1 MSETTIPRM
10 MDMDGPASSRGLQ
23 IALVIGIGLLI
34 TTAGYGLI
42 SWGFEPE
49 ESLDTDNDGMPDSW
63 ELEYSGEPKVTSPDG
78 RTSKLVGLNY
88 NLIDSNADPDHDG
101 LTNLQEF
108 CWPLSIETCDIE
120 TVLAREMTL
129 NPQNSDSDGDGIPDG
144 LEIILCTRQ
153 MANGTRGD
161 DNLCVDFSP
170 LIASDTDVDQDGVDA
185 NANGQLEK
193 NEELNSSTEIW
204 FGAPA
209 SWLVEID
216 GLWKGGLDPLLAD
229 SDLDGIPDG
238 VELTW
243 QMDPLNFLDGVNDS
257 DKDGFDGILTARDEW
272 LINADSAIG
281 GTFLI
286 NTSDKYISL
295 RNRTTIMPSAASSI
309 ATHSSGSYWLGDSEG
324 IQYSEG
330 NRIGFTEVNH
340 LLLHEGAQ
348 QGWLAVADST
358 GLSIIETLIDG
369 NSTNEPELI
378 VSGQIDDLTLLPEAS
393 GTTRLAFLTSTN
405 RLGVL
410 ELSSDGSLISQ
421 WNASDFII
429 DLGHDF
435 QAIEFSGEG
444 VWIAVDSAL
453 IHVKTLDLLDNQPDS
468 NWKIG
473 PFSDSSTET
482 PFSNLLADQDN
493 EGAVI
498 GIRGNTMIHHFS
510 EDNVLDT
517 NSLFEEDRGKLSAL
531 ARSAANEWWFS
542 TNEGI
547 WSYDFNKH
555 IDSRLSN
562 DALLLSEVST
572 ISNLNG
578 QLFVATIVGNYSGIA
593 PLDPRLNDSD
603 GDGWIDGF
611 ELELNT
617 DPTNPS
623 DTFSCNGY
631 SILCTRSFDDVV
643 YPATHNSHANPES
656 GFNNIAENQLAN
668 ISTQLERGIR
678 YINMDVYDYN
688 GEVWVCHGDWDIPLI
703 HPCLQSG
710 GELAQN
716 QLEEVADFLEDNPY
730 EVVTLAFE
738 NYVNATTMYGEFNNS
753 DLSPYLFSKQEL
765 WPTLGEMVFANTRL
779 VVMADS
785 ENQGY
790 DWWLDEHD
798 ETRMTAFSY
807 QSDSEFDCEN
817 SRGNGSASMLQIAHY
832 ITDPISSE
840 ADAQLVNQFASLWR
854 HAQLCFEKH
863 GMLPNYILVDY
874 ADYGDAVLVAA
885 VLNGVEEA
893 PEGAF
898 T

>member
-10 MDMDGPASSRGLQ
+10 MDMDGLASSKGLQ

-42 SWGFEPE
+42 SWGFEPD

-78 RTSKLVGLNY
+78 RTSKLVGLDY
-88 NLIDSNADPDHDG
+88 NLVDSNEDPDHDG

-108 CWPLSIETCDIE
+108 CWPSSIEVCNIE
-120 TVLAREMTL
+120 TVLARGMTL

-144 LEIILCTRQ
+144 IEIILCTRQ

-161 DNLCVDFSP
+161 DNLCIDFSP
-170 LIASDTDVDQDGVDA
+170 LIASDTDVDQDGVDT
-185 NANGQLEK
+185 NANGRLEE

-216 GLWKGGLDPLLAD
+216 GLWREGLDPLLAD

-238 VELTW
+238 VELAW

-257 DKDGFDGILTARDEW
+257 DEDGFNGILTARDEW

-295 RNRTTIMPSAASSI
+295 RNKTLIMPGAASSI

-324 IQYSEG
+324 IQFSEG
-330 NRIGFTEVNH
+330 NRIEFTEVNH

-348 QGWLAVADST
+348 QGWLAVADSN
-358 GLSIIETLIDG
+358 GLSIIETFIDG
-369 NSTNEPELI
+369 NSTSEPELL
-378 VSGQIDDLTLLPEAS
+378 VSWQIDDLAILPEAS

-410 ELSSDGSLISQ
+410 ELSSDGTLISQ
-421 WNASDFII
+421 WNASDFIE
-429 DLGHDF
+429 DLGSDF

-468 NWKIG
+468 NWKVG
-473 PFSDSSTET
+473 PFSDPSTET

-493 EGAVI
+493 VGAVM

-510 EDNVLDT
+510 EDNVLDS
-517 NSLFEEDRGKLSAL
+517 NSLFEEDRGELSAL
-531 ARSAANEWWFS
+531 TRSAANEWWFS

-555 IDSRLSN
+555 VDSRLSN

-572 ISNLNG
+572 ISNING
-578 QLFVATIVGNYSGIA
+578 QLFVAAIVGNYSGIA

-611 ELELNT
+611 ELKLNT
-617 DPTNPS
+617 DPTNPN
-623 DTFSCNGY
+623 DTFACNGY
-631 SILCTRSFDDVV
+631 SILCTRNFDDVV

-688 GEVWVCHGDWDIPLI
+688 DEVWVCHGDWDLLI

-710 GELAQN
+710 GERAQN
-716 QLEEVADFLEDNPY
+716 QLEDVAAFLEDNPY
-730 EVVTLAFE
+730 EVVTLAF
-738 NYVNATTMYGEFNNS
+738 
-753 DLSPYLFSKQEL
+753 
-765 WPTLGEMVFANTRL
+765 
-779 VVMADS
+779 
-785 ENQGY
+785 
-790 DWWLDEHD
+790 
-798 ETRMTAFSY
+798 
-807 QSDSEFDCEN
+807 
-817 SRGNGSASMLQIAHY
+817 
-832 ITDPISSE
+832 
-840 ADAQLVNQFASLWR
+840 
-854 HAQLCFEKH
+854 
-863 GMLPNYILVDY
+863 
-874 ADYGDAVLVAA
+874 
-885 VLNGVEEA
+885 
-893 PEGAF
+893 
-898 T
+898 

>member
-10 MDMDGPASSRGLQ
+10 MDMDGLASSKGLQ

-78 RTSKLVGLNY
+78 RTSKLVGLDY
-88 NLIDSNADPDHDG
+88 NLIDSNEDPDHDG

-108 CWPLSIETCDIE
+108 CWPLSIEICNIE
-120 TVLAREMTL
+120 TVLARGTTL

-144 LEIILCTRQ
+144 IEIILCTRQ

-161 DNLCVDFSP
+161 DNLCIDFSP
-170 LIASDTDVDQDGVDA
+170 LIASDTDVDQDGVDT
-185 NANGQLEK
+185 NANGRLEE

-216 GLWKGGLDPLLAD
+216 GLWREGLDPLLAD

-238 VELTW
+238 VELAW

-257 DKDGFDGILTARDEW
+257 DEDGFNGILTARDEW

-295 RNRTTIMPSAASSI
+295 RNKTLIMPSAASSI

-324 IQYSEG
+324 IQFSEG
-330 NRIGFTEVNH
+330 NRIEFTEVNH

-348 QGWLAVADST
+348 QGWLAVADSN
-358 GLSIIETLIDG
+358 GLSIIETFIDG
-369 NSTNEPELI
+369 NSTSEPELL
-378 VSGQIDDLTLLPEAS
+378 VSGQIDDLALLPEAS

-410 ELSSDGSLISQ
+410 ELSSDGTLISQ
-421 WNASDFII
+421 WNASDFIE
-429 DLGHDF
+429 DLGSDF

-468 NWKIG
+468 NWKVG
-473 PFSDSSTET
+473 PFSDPSTET

-493 EGAVI
+493 VGAVM

-510 EDNVLDT
+510 EDNVLDS
-517 NSLFEEDRGKLSAL
+517 NSLFEEDRGELSAL
-531 ARSAANEWWFS
+531 TRSAANEWWFS

-547 WSYDFNKH
+547 WLYDFNKH
-555 IDSRLSN
+555 VDSRLSN

-578 QLFVATIVGNYSGIA
+578 QLFVAAIVGNYSGIA

-617 DPTNPS
+617 DPTNPN
-623 DTFSCNGY
+623 DTFACNGY
-631 SILCTRSFDDVV
+631 SILCTRNFDDVV

-688 GEVWVCHGDWDIPLI
+688 DEVWVCHGDWDLLI

-710 GELAQN
+710 GERAQN
-716 QLEEVADFLEDNPY
+716 QLEEVAAFLEDNPY

-738 NYVNATTMYGEFNNS
+738 NYVDANTMYGEFNNS
-753 DLSPYLFSKQEL
+753 DLSPYLFSKQEQ

-854 HAQLCFEKH
+854 HAQLCLEEH

-874 ADYGDAVLVAA
+874 ADYGDVVLVAA
-885 VLNGVEEA
+885 VLNGVEDA

>member
-10 MDMDGPASSRGLQ
+10 MDMDGLASSKGLQ

-63 ELEYSGEPKVTSPDG
+63 ELEYSGEPTVTSPDG
-78 RTSKLVGLNY
+78 RTSKLVGLDY
-88 NLIDSNADPDHDG
+88 NLIDSNEDPDHDG

-108 CWPLSIETCDIE
+108 CWPSSIEVCNIE
-120 TVLAREMTL
+120 TVLARGMTL

-144 LEIILCTRQ
+144 IEIILCTRQ

-161 DNLCVDFSP
+161 DNLCIDFSP
-170 LIASDTDVDQDGVDA
+170 LIASDTDVDQDGVDT
-185 NANGQLEK
+185 NANGRLEE

-216 GLWKGGLDPLLAD
+216 GLWREGLDPLLAD

-238 VELTW
+238 VELAW

-257 DKDGFDGILTARDEW
+257 DEDGFNGILTARDEW

-295 RNRTTIMPSAASSI
+295 RNKTLIMPGAASSI

-324 IQYSEG
+324 IQFSEG
-330 NRIGFTEVNH
+330 NRIEFTEVNH

-348 QGWLAVADST
+348 QGWLAVADSN
-358 GLSIIETLIDG
+358 GLSIIETFIDG
-369 NSTNEPELI
+369 NSSSEPELL
-378 VSGQIDDLTLLPEAS
+378 VSGQIDDLAILPEAS

-410 ELSSDGSLISQ
+410 ELSSDGTLISQ
-421 WNASDFII
+421 WNASDFIEN
-429 DLGHDF
+429 LGSDF
-435 QAIEFSGEG
+435 QAIVFSGEG

-468 NWKIG
+468 NWKVG
-473 PFSDSSTET
+473 PFSDPSTET

-493 EGAVI
+493 VGAVM

-510 EDNVLDT
+510 EDNVLDS
-517 NSLFEEDRGKLSAL
+517 NSLFEEDRGELSAL
-531 ARSAANEWWFS
+531 TRSAANEWWFS

-555 IDSRLSN
+555 VDSRLSN

-572 ISNLNG
+572 ISNING
-578 QLFVATIVGNYSGIA
+578 QLFVAAIVGNYSGIA

-611 ELELNT
+611 ELKLNT
-617 DPTNPS
+617 DPTNPN
-623 DTFSCNGY
+623 DTFACNGY
-631 SILCTRSFDDVV
+631 SILCTRNFDDVV

-688 GEVWVCHGDWDIPLI
+688 DEVWVCHGDWDLLI

-710 GELAQN
+710 GERAQN
-716 QLEEVADFLEDNPY
+716 QLEEVAAFLEDNPY

-738 NYVNATTMYGEFNNS
+738 NYVDANTMYGEFNNS
-753 DLSPYLFSKQEL
+753 DLSPYLFSKQEV

-854 HAQLCFEKH
+854 HAQLCLEEH

-874 ADYGDAVLVAA
+874 ADYGDVVLVAA

>member
-63 ELEYSGEPKVTSPDG
+63 ELEYSGNPKVTSPDG
-78 RTSKLVGLNY
+78 RTSKLIGLDY

-120 TVLAREMTL
+120 TVLARGTTL

-144 LEIILCTRQ
+144 MEIILCTRQ

-161 DNLCVDFSP
+161 DGLCVDFSP
-170 LIASDTDVDQDGVDA
+170 LIASDTDVDQDGVDT
-185 NANGQLEK
+185 NANGQLEED
-193 NEELNSSTEIW
+193 EELNSSTEIW

-216 GLWKGGLDPLLAD
+216 GLWRGGLDPLLAD

-243 QMDPLNFLDGVNDS
+243 QMDPLNFLDGVNDL
-257 DKDGFDGILTARDEW
+257 DMDGFNDLLTARDEW

-295 RNRTTIMPSAASSI
+295 RNKTLIMPSTASSI

-324 IQYSEG
+324 IQFSEG

-348 QGWLAVADST
+348 HGWLAVADST

-369 NSTNEPELI
+369 NATSEPELL
-378 VSGQIDDLTLLPEAS
+378 VTGKIDDLTLLPEAS

-410 ELSSDGSLISQ
+410 ELSSDGTLISQ
-421 WNASDFII
+421 WDASDFIE
-429 DLGHDF
+429 DLGSDF

-468 NWKIG
+468 NWKVG
-473 PFSDSSTET
+473 PFSDPSTET
-482 PFSNLLADQDN
+482 PFSNLLADQEN
-493 EGAVI
+493 EGAVM
-498 GIRGNTMIHHFS
+498 GSRGNTMIHHFS
-510 EDNVLDT
+510 EENILDS
-517 NSLFEEDRGKLSAL
+517 NSLFEENRGELSAL
-531 ARSAANEWWFS
+531 TRSAANEWWFS
-542 TNEGI
+542 TNEGV

-555 IDSRLSN
+555 VDSRLSN

-578 QLFVATIVGNYSGIA
+578 QLFVATLIGNYSGIA

-617 DPTNPS
+617 DPTNPN
-623 DTFSCNGY
+623 DTFACNGY
-631 SILCTRSFDDVV
+631 SILCTRNFDDVV

-688 GEVWVCHGDWDIPLI
+688 DEVWVCHGDWDLII

-710 GELAQN
+710 GEKAQN
-716 QLEEVADFLEDNPY
+716 QLEEVADFLENNPY
-730 EVVTLAFE
+730 EVITLAFE
-738 NYVNATTMYGEFNNS
+738 NYVDATTMYGEFNNS
-753 DLSPYLFSKQEL
+753 DLSPYLFSKQGL

-854 HAQLCFEKH
+854 HSQLCLGEH

-874 ADYGDAVLVAA
+874 ADYGDAVLIAA